1 MCGIVGYIGKREAY
15 PILVKGL
22 HRLEYRGYDS
32 AGCALLSDE
41 GLKVYKAKGK
51 VSDLEDV
58 AAKAAS
64 PAAMKSTLGIAHT
77 RWATHGV
84 PSEANAHPHVSE
96 SGHITLVHNG
106 IIENYAT
113 LREQLKRKGYHFKS
127 ETDTE
132 VLVQLIEY
140 TQKQNGCNLCDAVRQ
155 ALNLVY
161 GAYAIA
167 VIDERHPEELVC
179 ARKSSPLAV
188 GVVDDRSEFFLASD
202 ASPIA
207 EYTKHI
213 IYLKDE
219 EVALIS
225 RGKDIK
231 IYKLTGE
238 ETEGEVKEVNLDLSM
253 LDHDG
258 FDHFMLKE
266 IFDQPNVLKDCM
278 SGRIV
283 ESPYSS
289 AQTGHDG
296 PTSGLQVV
304 LSAVTQHRRE
314 LLRARRI
321 IIVSCGTSWHAG
333 LIGKQYLEHFCRI
346 PVEVAYASEFRYS
359 DPVIEPDDVVM
370 AISQSGETADTLAA
384 IQQAKAQG
392 AMVFGVVN
400 GVGSSIARESH
411 TGVYIHVGP
420 EIGVASTKAF
430 TGQVT
435 VLAMIALA
443 LGMAKGTVTQEEYDK
458 TIHELVQIPDKIRKV
473 LKQNDKIKEVAKRFA
488 KASNCLYL
496 GRGWNFPVALEGA
509 LKLKEISY
517 IHAEGYPAAEM
528 KHGPIALIDEQM
540 PVVFIATHHALYQKI
555 ISNMQ
560 EVISRGGH
568 IYAVVTEGDEQVKKM
583 VDDIIE
589 VPQTIGWLVP
599 LLSVI
604 PLQLLSY
611 HVAVA
616 KGLNVDQPRN
626 LAKSVTVE

>member
-1 MCGIVGYIGKREAY
+1 MCGIVGYIGTKEAY
-15 PILVKGL
+15 PILIKGL
-22 HRLEYRGYDS
+22 KRLEYRGYDS
-32 AGCALLSDE
+32 AGCAMLSASDNT
-41 GLKVYKAKGK
+41 LNVYKAKGK
-51 VSDLEDV
+51 VSDLE
-58 AAKAAS
+58 KAA
-64 PAAMKSTLGIAHT
+64 AGKDITGTIGIAHT
-77 RWATHGV
+77 RWATHGI
-84 PSEANAHPHVSE
+84 PSEVNAHPHVSN
-96 SGHITLVHNG
+96 SGNLTLVHNG

-113 LREQLKRKGYHFKS
+113 LREQLKQRGFTFKS

-140 TQKQNGCNLCDAVRQ
+140 TQQKLNCGLGNAVRN
-155 ALNLVY
+155 ALQVAI

-167 VIDERHPEELVC
+167 VIDKRYPNQLVC

-188 GVVDDRSEFFLASD
+188 GIVEDNSEFFIASD

-213 IYLKDE
+213 VYLKDE
-219 EVALIS
+219 EVAVIERDKEMKVYNLN
-225 RGKDIK
+225 
-231 IYKLTGE
+231 GE
-238 ETEGEVKEVNLDLSM
+238 EADAEIKEVDLDLSM
-253 LDHDG
+253 LDHEG
-258 FDHFMLKE
+258 YPHFMLKE

-278 SGRIV
+278 RGRIV

-289 AQTGHDG
+289 CTMGKDC
-296 PTSGLQVV
+296 PEMGLQVV

-314 LLRARRI
+314 LLRAKRI

-333 LIGKQYLEHFCRI
+333 LIGKQLIEQFCRI

-359 DPVIEPDDVVM
+359 NPVIEHDDVVM

-384 IQQAKAQG
+384 IQMAKENG
-392 AMVFGVVN
+392 AMVFGIVN
-400 GVGSSIARESH
+400 GVGSSIARESD
-411 TGVYIHVGP
+411 TGIYIHVGP

-435 VLAMIALA
+435 VLVMLSLA
-443 LGMAKGTVTQEEYDK
+443 LGMAKGTISQAEYEK
-458 TIHELVQIPDKIRKV
+458 TIKELLLIPEKIEKV
-473 LKQNDKIKEVAKRFA
+473 LEQNDKIKELSTKFTFA
-488 KASNCLYL
+488 HNFLYL
-496 GRGWNFPVALEGA
+496 GRGFNYPVALEGA

-528 KHGPIALIDEQM
+528 KHGPIALVDEEM
-540 PVVFIATHHALYQKI
+540 PVVFIATHHQLYQKI

-568 IYAVVTEGDEQVKKM
+568 IIAVVTEGDEQVKNM
-583 VDDIIE
+583 VDEVIE
-589 VPQTIGWLVP
+589 VPETLGCLAP

>member
-32 AGCALLSDE
+32 AGCALLSNE

-51 VSDLEDV
+51 VSDLEEV

-188 GVVDDRSEFFLASD
+188 GVVDDRSEYFVASD

-225 RGKDIK
+225 RGKDIR

-266 IFDQPNVLKDCM
+266 IFDQPNVLRDCM

-443 LGMAKGTVTQEEYDK
+443 LGMAKGTVTQEEYDE
-458 TIHELVQIPDKIRKV
+458 TIHGLVQIPDQIRTV
-473 LKQNDKIKEVAKRFA
+473 LKQNDKIKEIARRFA

-540 PVVFIATHHALYQKI
+540 PVVFIATHHGLYQKI

-568 IYAVVTEGDEQVKKM
+568 IYAIVTEGDEQVKNM

-589 VPQTIGWLVP
+589 IPQTIGWLVP